1 MTNDEYKEHVYKN
14 LIEQCARP
22 SEIIPKGYMVKFENR
37 AVEMF
42 EHEAKESLTFR
53 FYTNDKITAHICI
66 SRQAAGI
73 ISDLIRVSNHGTLD
87 DKFKDGSFRIA
98 NHV

>member
-14 LIEQCARP
+14 LMEQCGRP

-42 EHEAKESLTFR
+42 EHEAK
-53 FYTNDKITAHICI
+53 
-66 SRQAAGI
+66 
-73 ISDLIRVSNHGTLD
+73 
-87 DKFKDGSFRIA
+87 
-98 NHV
+98 